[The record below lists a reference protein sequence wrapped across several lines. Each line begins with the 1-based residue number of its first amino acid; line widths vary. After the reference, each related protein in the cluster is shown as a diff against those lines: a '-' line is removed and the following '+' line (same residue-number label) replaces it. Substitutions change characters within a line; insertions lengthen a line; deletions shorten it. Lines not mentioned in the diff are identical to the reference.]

1 MKDFPKRFNYK
12 VWFANVEY
20 SYRTNSTKQNVL
32 KLIFLSLW
40 VVASVLLLTAT
51 IRVYQVMG
59 ADSILWVY
67 LLGVA
72 SFVTSVI
79 TIAKLFVMM
88 LVALRSFQKK
98 PMFTLEQ
105 DAFEKE
111 QPVQNTNVVFDALAG
126 LASAT
131 MLSALGVGIVLTII
145 ILL

>member
-20 SYRTNSTKQNVL
+20 AYRTNSTKQNVL
-32 KLIFLSLW
+32 KILFLSLW
-40 VVASVLLLTAT
+40 VVASVLLLFAT

-72 SFVTSVI
+72 CFVTSVI

-105 DAFEKE
+105 DSFEKE

-126 LASAT
+126 LASAM